1 MYKTILTQGIRLVV
15 FSSFENKYKFKG
27 LKSILMENY
36 TCKVHP
42 FNILSKFKK
51 KYQYYPNLGKI
62 FKFKTNLLS
71 FYGDKLSFLIHI
83 SFFVHFLKKIDKN
96 LIKIVSLLNE
106 SRKKSY
112 IDLKLSVNCLEKIL
126 ETNSNKNLYF
136 REEYEMLKT
145 EYFLNIRMINLSFSG
160 LKKLFIFSKKKSN
173 LNFLLNSNEKM
184 NELMNSLVYR
194 FTFFNNK
201 NTKAIK
207 TLKFSKL
214 NSKDNIYDLKYCLF
228 KNGNFFFEEFE
239 EILKNQKN
247 WAQSRFYLKKI
258 IRKKSYNDFYFNFK
272 KLDFF
277 GAFSSQKF
285 YLNNE
290 RISFDVYT
298 TESYRFFYKINVQ

>member
-36 TCKVHP
+36 SCKVHP

-51 KYQYYPNLGKI
+51 KYQYCPNLGKI

-83 SFFVHFLKKIDKN
+83 SFFVRFLKKIDKN
-96 LIKIVSLLNE
+96 LIKIISLLNE

-112 IDLKLSVNCLEKIL
+112 IDLKLSVKCLEKIL

-136 REEYEMLKT
+136 REEYEMLKI
-145 EYFLNIRMINLSFSG
+145 EYFLNIRTINLSFSA

-173 LNFLLNSNEKM
+173 LNFLLNSTEKM
-184 NELMNSLVYR
+184 NELLNSLVYR
-194 FTFFNNK
+194 LTFFNNK

-214 NSKDNIYDLKYCLF
+214 NLKDNIYDLKCYLF
-228 KNGNFFFEEFE
+228 KNGNFFLEEFE

-258 IRKKSYNDFYFNFK
+258 IRKKSYCDFYFNFK
-272 KLDFF
+272 KMDFF

-285 YLNNE
+285 YLNND
-290 RISFDVYT
+290 RVSFDIYT
-298 TESYRFFYKINVQ
+298 TDSFQFFYKIKFQ

>member
-1 MYKTILTQGIRLVV
+1 MCKTILTQGIRLVV

-36 TCKVHP
+36 SCKVHP

-51 KYQYYPNLGKI
+51 KYQYCPNLGKI

-96 LIKIVSLLNE
+96 LIKIISLFNE

-112 IDLKLSVNCLEKIL
+112 IDLKLSVKCLEKIL

-136 REEYEMLKT
+136 REEYEMLKI
-145 EYFLNIRMINLSFSG
+145 EYFLNIRTINLSFSA

-173 LNFLLNSNEKM
+173 LNFLLNSTEKM
-184 NELMNSLVYR
+184 NELLNSLVYR
-194 FTFFNNK
+194 LTFFNNK

-214 NSKDNIYDLKYCLF
+214 NSKDNIYDLKYYLF
-228 KNGNFFFEEFE
+228 KNGDFFFEEME

-258 IRKKSYNDFYFNFK
+258 IRKKSYYDFYFNFK
-272 KLDFF
+272 KMDFF

-285 YLNNE
+285 YLNND
-290 RISFDVYT
+290 RVSYDVYIT
-298 TESYRFFYKINVQ
+298 DSFQFYYKINVQ

>member
-1 MYKTILTQGIRLVV
+1 MCKTILTQGIRLVV

-36 TCKVHP
+36 SCKVHP

-51 KYQYYPNLGKI
+51 KYQFYPNLGKI

-96 LIKIVSLLNE
+96 LIKIISLFNE

-112 IDLKLSVNCLEKIL
+112 IDLKLSVKCLEKIL

-145 EYFLNIRMINLSFSG
+145 EYFLNIRMINLSFSS

-173 LNFLLNSNEKM
+173 LIFFLNSTEKM
-184 NELMNSLVYR
+184 NELLNNLIYR
-194 FTFFNNK
+194 LTFFNNK

-214 NSKDNIYDLKYCLF
+214 NSKDNIYDLKYYLF
-228 KNGNFFFEEFE
+228 KNGDFFFEEME

-258 IRKKSYNDFYFNFK
+258 IRKKSYYDFYFNFK
-272 KLDFF
+272 KMDFF

-285 YLNNE
+285 YLNND
-290 RISFDVYT
+290 RVSYDVYIT
-298 TESYRFFYKINVQ
+298 DSFQFYYKINVQ